1 MSVDRDETIVVDG
14 VSALAGQMAQAAE
27 LTEEARAAI
36 WAEAEVE
43 RKAVVKALQTSNRDA
58 AVGQFLAGMHGLRF
72 VNLTRRA
79 GKGRVF
85 AVNELE
91 RDLSWW
97 LGKSVDANLLLR
109 THAAILEL
117 HGDME
122 PPAKNADK
130 AIKSAWTALVD
141 TLPPVGHFHKE
152 WAKLV
157 ERTADS
163 EWADERWALLPGFE
177 DRCKALYQDA
187 QAKGLKLDDDT
198 DGKVVLEKGI
208 RSLVRELMRDYAEY
222 KRDLNLAKAAAIEDK
237 RELTQEE
244 AAALAVKADAQQTA
258 LKGILEDVKTA
269 ETPEQ
274 KAQKE
279 QEALAAK
286 KLLEE
291 YRTKQKA
298 LVNDGERLAKERR
311 AAEVAAEEA
320 AKKAAKAEK
329 KLTPKPDTV
338 DEGRNLP
345 WQSLGENAAQEASA
359 KDLAEALY
367 GIVAKSTEPEDVMV
381 AMMTMAKSD
390 CSNAFKDAWAAFMI
404 TYQRKTAAA

>member
-1 MSVDRDETIVVDG
+1 MSEERVVDT
-14 VSALAGQMAQAAE
+14 VAGQMAQAQE
-27 LTEEARAAI
+27 LTEAAKAELMEEAAK
-36 WAEAEVE
+36 E
-43 RKAVVKALQTSNRDA
+43 RREMVKALQTSNRDA

-117 HGDME
+117 HGDMT
-122 PPAKNADK
+122 PPASKADK
-130 AIKSAWTALVD
+130 AIKQAWNALVD

-157 ERTADS
+157 DRSAES
-163 EWADERWALLPGFE
+163 EWADERWTLLPGFE
-177 DRCKALYQDA
+177 DRCKALYADA

-198 DGKVVLEKGI
+198 DGAVVMEKGI
-208 RSLVRELMRDYAEY
+208 RSLVRELLRDYAEY
-222 KRDLNLAKAAAIEDK
+222 KRDLNLAKAAALEEK
-237 RELTQEE
+237 REVTQEE
-244 AAALAVKADAQQTA
+244 AQALAVKAEAQQTA

-274 KAQKE
+274 KAAKE

-286 KLLEE
+286 KLLED
-291 YRTKQKA
+291 YRAQQK
-298 LVNDGERLAKERR
+298 ERLGAAEKLAKERK
-311 AAEVAAEEA
+311 AAELAAEEA

-329 KLTPKPDTV
+329 KLTPKPETV

-345 WQSLGENAAQEASA
+345 WQAMGENAAQEAAA

-367 GIVAKSTEPEDVMV
+367 GIVAKSTEPEDVLL
-381 AMMTMAKSD
+381 AMMAMAKSD

-404 TYQRKTAAA
+404 VYQRKTAAA